1 MTNPEH
7 GDRAQDWTPAE
18 PDRTLTPEN
27 DAGDEAHASDPA
39 VSSPATE
46 DGGNTAAPAPG
57 WRQDDNDRAGRHTSP
72 ADLFGDRGRGPQAEP
87 SPPPATP
94 SPPPSAFDD
103 GITQTLSPQDMAE
116 VRRQVAAHRTATGKD
131 AEVPSAG
138 GGQHLRPQHLP
149 QDAATGPTPNET
161 GPQPRYYDRRSQ
173 DFTSTPPYGMPQ
185 QRYPQQFAQEPQQYP
200 QQHTQVPDQWSQ
212 QQYDAA
218 RAQKN
223 PRAGYTGGDQAG
235 HRAHTANTIAVTGGL
250 TQALNQERH
259 TTVQKPRPQSGW
271 RHAVLVSTF
280 GLVNPGESKIEREDR
295 ERRTRVCANVSPP
308 FVFAVLSGKG
318 GAAKTTTT
326 AGLGSVFAKCRGG
339 GEVVVVDANPDEGN
353 LASRV
358 NPDAQHTFQ
367 DVLAAA
373 HIGSRSAIRKYTAS
387 SPTSQ
392 LDVLASSKDL
402 LSPRV
407 YTQDELSRTIAT
419 LSNVYNVIGI
429 DCGNDFRSP
438 LVQRV
443 LDTVT
448 AVVVV
453 TGVQFDSGHA
463 ALRVHDYL
471 VSTGRAEL
479 VKRSFLVMS
488 EHTPVTQD
496 KLRADIEVA
505 VSSTVWKDPLYVPY
519 DQHLYEASVIDLDQL
534 KRATARTY
542 LAGAARLSDW
552 YGLPPVP
559 VSDPTG
565 VGR

>member
-1 MTNPEH
+1 MSNLEH

-18 PDRTLTPEN
+18 PDRSTPEH
-27 DAGDEAHASDPA
+27 DTGGEAYACDPA

-46 DGGNTAAPAPG
+46 DGGNTAPPTPG
-57 WRQDDNDRAGRHTSP
+57 WRHDDNDRAGRHTSP
-72 ADLFGDRGRGPQAEP
+72 ADLFGDHGRGPHAEP

-94 SPPPSAFDD
+94 LPPSAFD
-103 GITQTLSPQDMAE
+103 GEVTQTLSPEDMAE
-116 VRRQVAAHRTATGKD
+116 VRRQVAAHRAATGKD
-131 AEVPSAG
+131 AEVHSAG
-138 GGQHLRPQHLP
+138 GGHHLP
-149 QDAATGPTPNET
+149 PPNQT
-161 GPQPRYYDRRSQ
+161 GPQPRYYDPRSQ
-173 DFTSTPPYGMPQ
+173 DFVSTPPYGVPE
-185 QRYPQQFAQEPQQYP
+185 QRYPQQ
-200 QQHTQVPDQWSQ
+200 HTRVPDQWSQ

-218 RAQKN
+218 RPQQD
-223 PRAGYTGGDQAG
+223 PRAGYTTGVQGGRG
-235 HRAHTANTIAVTGGL
+235 AHAANTIAATGGL

-259 TTVQKPRPQSGW
+259 TTVVKPRPQSGW

-339 GEVVVVDANPDEGN
+339 GEVVVIDVNPDEGN

-358 NPDAQHTFQ
+358 NPDAQHTFK
-367 DVLAAA
+367 DVLAAS
-373 HIGSRSAIRKYTAS
+373 HIRSRSEIRKYTAS

-402 LSPRV
+402 LSPPV
-407 YTQDELSRTIAT
+407 YTQDDLTKTIAT

-438 LVQRV
+438 LMQRV

-453 TGVQFDSGHA
+453 TGVQFDSGRA

-471 VSTGRAEL
+471 VETGRAEL
-479 VKRSFLVMS
+479 VQRSFLVMS
-488 EHTPVTQD
+488 EHTPATQN
-496 KLRADIEVA
+496 KLRADIEDA
-505 VSSTVWKDPLYVPY
+505 LSPTVWKDPLYVPY

-534 KRATARTY
+534 KRDTARAY
-542 LAGAARLSDW
+542 LAGAAKLSDW
-552 YGLPPVP
+552 YGAPPVP
-559 VSDPTG
+559 VPVSGPAG